1 MTDEPQDLGR
11 QDAWPCAEAAEIEIG
26 VDVGRVRVELNDSAT
41 EVRAEV
47 RHDPHGDSPWEQGLT
62 GILNWLGSATGDSS
76 GDPGAAA
83 VRAAEVS
90 WDATARRL
98 VVRSTQELPLRVV
111 PLAVTVW
118 APAGSRL
125 AVRTG
130 AGDVT
135 VVGRAGW
142 AAVRTGSG
150 VAHVDEITGSCEVTS
165 GSGRVELG
173 IVGADAKIR
182 TGSGGISVASLGG
195 STQVKAGSGDVELG
209 EVHGDLTCKT
219 GSGDVVVADAHAGR
233 LDLTT
238 GSGKLRV
245 GVHAGVAAEL
255 DLTSGS
261 GSARS
266 DLDVGGVAPADT
278 PPLHIVGRTGSGDI
292 LVTRAATAGV

>member
-1 MTDEPQDLGR
+1 MTEQDLGR
-11 QDAWPCAEAAEIEIG
+11 QDAWSCAEPAELEITI
-26 VDVGRVRVELNDSAT
+26 DVGRVRVELNDSAT

-47 RHDPHGDSPWEQGLT
+47 RHDPHGDSPWEQGLN
-62 GILNWLGSATGDSS
+62 GILSWLGNASGEATA
-76 GDPGAAA
+76 DPGGAA
-83 VRAAEVS
+83 VRAAEVR
-90 WDATARRL
+90 WDPAARRL
-98 VVRSTQELPLRVV
+98 VVRSTQDLPLRVV
-111 PLAVTVW
+111 PLSVTVW

-125 AVRTG
+125 AVKTG

-150 VAHVDEITGSCEVTS
+150 TAALDEVTGACEVTT

-182 TGSGGISVASLGG
+182 TGSGGVSVASLGG
-195 STQVKAGSGDVELG
+195 YTQVKAGSGDVTLG
-209 EVHGDLTCKT
+209 EVHGDLTLKT

-238 GSGKLRV
+238 GSGTLRV
-245 GVHAGVAAEL
+245 GVHSGVAAEL
-255 DLTSGS
+255 DLFSGS

-266 DLDVGGVAPADT
+266 DLEVGGIAPADA
-278 PPLHIVGRTGSGDI
+278 PPLRIAGRTGSGDI